1 MTIQA
6 VFCILRSASSRA
18 ATFCP
23 FGSERVAEPAIV
35 DFGSLSPPLLLPHI
49 KYLLQPTHEGFEK
62 SKAGD
67 IVVRRVKADI
77 DKVTFKY
84 KNLPTIRLPLKKK
97 GGFLDFLYLD
107 DKGRWFLFPDPEP
120 SRLSLQRF
128 RITSLLNNS
137 ANSAFAP
144 LTLVPLVLVVC
155 LLSLVRITRG
165 NRGGVFV
172 HARQSIV
179 DEWKQK

>member
-1 MTIQA
+1 M
-6 VFCILRSASSRA
+6 
-18 ATFCP
+18 
-23 FGSERVAEPAIV
+23 
-35 DFGSLSPPLLLPHI
+35 
-49 KYLLQPTHEGFEK
+49 
-62 SKAGD
+62 
-67 IVVRRVKADI
+67 RRVKADI

-107 DKGRWFLFPDPEP
+107 DEGRWFLFPDPEP

-155 LLSLVRITRG
+155 LLSQV
-165 NRGGVFV
+165 
-172 HARQSIV
+172 
-179 DEWKQK
+179 